1 MVSVVTPRMVT
12 VMQSSRKLA
21 SSFGLPQ
28 NGLAC
33 TMLMRL
39 YFISKFTSPTS
50 TLGPVATLAAEGT
63 EKSRR
68 VFSAMSSVID
78 GAWEVGSLVDC
89 EIGGGTTRGRTL
101 LTSFS
106 GFSTKFVGKEK
117 PDIHYPVFIQSGENK
132 KINTLA
138 CISSS
143 YLLLILPCLCTLVN
157 NFTPSAIP
165 GNGARN
171 ACWHFLASPLGVVS
185 S

>member
-1 MVSVVTPRMVT
+1 MS
-12 VMQSSRKLA
+12 QLA

-28 NGLAC
+28 NGLAY
-33 TMLMRL
+33 TMFMRL
-39 YFISKFTSPTS
+39 DFSSKFTSPTS
-50 TLGPVATLAAEGT
+50 TLGPVATLAAEGM
-63 EKSRR
+63 EMSRR
-68 VFSAMSSVID
+68 GFSAMSSVID
-78 GAWEVGSLVDC
+78 GAWEAGSLVDC
-89 EIGGGTTRGRTL
+89 KIGGEATRGRTL

-117 PDIHYPVFIQSGENK
+117 QDIHYPIFIQSGENK

-143 YLLLILPCLCTLVN
+143 YLLPILPCLCTLVN

-171 ACWHFLASPLGVVS
+171 AC
-185 S
+185 

>member
-1 MVSVVTPRMVT
+1 MFM
-12 VMQSSRKLA
+12 KLDF
-21 SSFGLPQ
+21 S
-28 NGLAC
+28 
-33 TMLMRL
+33 
-39 YFISKFTSPTS
+39 SKFTSPIS

-63 EKSRR
+63 KKSWR
-68 VFSAMSSVID
+68 VFSAMGSVIVD
-78 GAWEVGSLVDC
+78 GAWKAGSLVDC
-89 EIGGGTTRGRTL
+89 ENWRGMMQGRTL
-101 LTSFS
+101 LMSIS
-106 GFSTKFVGKEK
+106 GFSTKFVGNEK
-117 PDIHYPVFIQSGENK
+117 PDIHYPVFIQLGENK

-185 S
+185 F

>member
-1 MVSVVTPRMVT
+1 MVT
-12 VMQSSRKLA
+12 VLQSSKKFWRWALA
-21 SSFGLPQ
+21 SSFSLPQ

-33 TMLMRL
+33 TMFMRL
-39 YFISKFTSPTS
+39 DFSSKFTSPTS

-63 EKSRR
+63 EKSLR
-68 VFSAMSSVID
+68 VFSAMSLVID
-78 GAWEVGSLVDC
+78 GAWEASSLVDC

-117 PDIHYPVFIQSGENK
+117 PDRHYPIFIQLGENK

-143 YLLLILPCLCTLVN
+143 YLLRILPCLCTLVN
-157 NFTPSAIP
+157 ILYT
-165 GNGARN
+165 
-171 ACWHFLASPLGVVS
+171 
-185 S
+185 

>member
-1 MVSVVTPRMVT
+1 M
-12 VMQSSRKLA
+12 A

-33 TMLMRL
+33 TMFVRL
-39 YFISKFTSPTS
+39 DFNSKFTSPTS

-68 VFSAMSSVID
+68 VFSAMSSVY
-78 GAWEVGSLVDC
+78 GAWEAGSLVDC

-101 LTSFS
+101 LTRFS

-117 PDIHYPVFIQSGENK
+117 PDIHYPIFIQSGENK

-143 YLLLILPCLCTLVN
+143 YLLLIV
-157 NFTPSAIP
+157 TPD
-165 GNGARN
+165 
-171 ACWHFLASPLGVVS
+171 L
-185 S
+185 